1 MSPPHAAAR
10 LALEKKV
17 LMRKHCMM
25 VAVAN
30 AVRKKNTTDGSLYGR
45 MSPHWKCNERTS

>member
-1 MSPPHAAAR
+1 MSPPQAAAR
-10 LALEKKV
+10 LALEKNV

-30 AVRKKNTTDGSLYGR
+30 AMRKKKTTVGSLYGN
-45 MSPHWKCNERTS
+45 MSPH